1 MATTTATLCVRA
13 AGRCF
18 SSRSRPRAISTSTAT
33 ATSRNA
39 GIFFDADNVSP
50 RQYERIIAEVAAAAA
65 ADHKPAVM
73 RAYRDCR
80 ERGWTDACERLGIE
94 AVHVP
99 SIPRKNSS
107 DLYMTCDMMD
117 MRDLLDTFVVVSND
131 SDFRH
136 VLAFLRK
143 RGKRTVAVTVNG
155 ASSRLAPWADRHLD
169 LVTKEKIR

>member
-1 MATTTATLCVRA
+1 MATATATATLCVRA

-18 SSRSRPRAISTSTAT
+18 SSRSRPRALSTS
-33 ATSRNA
+33 TSRNA

-50 RQYERIIAEVAAAAA
+50 RQYERIIAEVAAAGP
-65 ADHKPAVM
+65 KPTVM

>member
-1 MATTTATLCVRA
+1 MAMATRVCFATRA
-13 AGRCF
+13 FPRTRATPITRP
-18 SSRSRPRAISTSTAT
+18 RPRAF
-33 ATSRNA
+33 SRNA

-50 RQYERIIAEVAAAAA
+50 RLYERIIAEVAEH
-65 ADHKPAVM
+65 DQKPKVM

-80 ERGWTDACERLGIE
+80 ERGWVDACERLGIE

-99 SIPRKNSS
+99 SVPRKNSS

-117 MRDLLDTFVVVSND
+117 LRDLLDTFVVVSND

-136 VLAFLRK
+136 VLFFLRR
-143 RGKRTVAVTVNG
+143 RGKHTVAVTVNG

-169 LVTKEKIR
+169 IDAKN